1 MIFLTNYLL
10 LSPGICFSISFSTQG
25 KYVYTN
31 EHNNGFSELKTE
43 AASDNFGFTLSL
55 GREFKIAA
63 MLLFEIDYQE

>member
-1 MIFLTNYLL
+1 M
-10 LSPGICFSISFSTQG
+10 
-25 KYVYTN
+25 YTN